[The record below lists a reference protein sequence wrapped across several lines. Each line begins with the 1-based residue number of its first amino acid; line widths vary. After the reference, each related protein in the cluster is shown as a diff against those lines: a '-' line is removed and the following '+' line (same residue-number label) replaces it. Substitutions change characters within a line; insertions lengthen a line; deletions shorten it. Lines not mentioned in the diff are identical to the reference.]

1 MSQCVQISAITI
13 GRRHRRDM
21 GALDELAASMADVGQ
36 LQPIGLTPA
45 FELIWGERRLR
56 AAKQLGW
63 KEISAIVDPSM
74 ADAVKSAKAERDE
87 NTCRKPFSMSEAV
100 AIGESIEGL
109 IRSDAEK
116 RNGGRPSKT
125 GGKLP
130 QVSEGA
136 TRDLTAAVVNMSGKT
151 YEKAKRVVA
160 NAAPELMRAA
170 DSNEISIDAAAA
182 VATLPKAEQK
192 KVVAEGPKA
201 VVAAAKKVKHIAAVD
216 REKRRL
222 KEEPES
228 VIIDRWMKSIHDAL
242 VPVNSV
248 RRDLGGGKDWARHF
262 TKKNLTCMANELRL
276 VIEAY
281 QEWLRDIEGV
291 IRENKD

>member
-1 MSQCVQISAITI
+1 
-13 GRRHRRDM
+13 M

-74 ADAVKSAKAERDE
+74 GDAAKSARAERDE
-87 NTCRKPFSMSEAV
+87 NTCRKPFSVSEAV
-100 AIGESIEGL
+100 AIGESIESL
-109 IRSDAEK
+109 MQKQAKQRQ
-116 RNGGRPSKT
+116 GRPDAPRS
-125 GGKLP
+125 GKLP
-130 QVSEGA
+130 EHRNGSA
-136 TRDLTAAVVNMSGKT
+136 RDLTAAVVNMSGKT
-151 YEKAKRVVA
+151 YEKAKKVVA

-201 VVAAAKKVKHIAAVD
+201 VVAAAKKVKQIAAVD
-216 REKRRL
+216 RENRRL
-222 KEEPES
+222 QEEPES

-291 IRENKD
+291 ISENKD